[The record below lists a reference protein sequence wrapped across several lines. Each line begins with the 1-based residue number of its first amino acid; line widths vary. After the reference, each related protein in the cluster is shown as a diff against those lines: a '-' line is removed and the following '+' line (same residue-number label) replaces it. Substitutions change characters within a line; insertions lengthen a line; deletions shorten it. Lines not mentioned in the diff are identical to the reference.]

1 MDVTG
6 VKANIKGIYARR
18 VSAVYALSLHYAAMA
33 IEYFLSQQPASPNSR
48 GAYWNNR
55 TAQAAARMFARGFRE
70 DLNEEEAI
78 VGWFM
83 AHGVHYGTY
92 LELANNR
99 AHESIRPIV
108 QRYAG
113 RFFEDV
119 KKIYGEAA

>member
-1 MDVTG
+1 MDVSA
-6 VKANIKGIYARR
+6 VKGNIKEIYARR
-18 VSAVYALSLHYAAMA
+18 VTAVYALCLHYAAMA
-33 IEYFLSQQPASPNSR
+33 IEYFLSQQPASPEAQ
-48 GAYWNNR
+48 GAYWHNR

-70 DLNEEEAI
+70 DLNEEDAI
-78 VGWFM
+78 LGWFM
-83 AHGVHYGTY
+83 AHGVQYGTY

-108 QRYAG
+108 QRFAG